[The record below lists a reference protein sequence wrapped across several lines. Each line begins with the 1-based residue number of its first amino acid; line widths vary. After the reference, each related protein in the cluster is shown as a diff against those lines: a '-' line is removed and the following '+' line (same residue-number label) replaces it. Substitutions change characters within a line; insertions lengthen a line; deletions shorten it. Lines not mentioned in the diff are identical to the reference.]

1 MTQEERIREIK
12 KLLEQK
18 HHLVTKDLADY
29 FNVSFD
35 TARRDVRRLTSTGQ
49 AIRVHGGLLA
59 NSHDNVPNFITRNHI
74 DSPIKTKMAQMA
86 LRFVHPNQYDFIG
99 ASTTLKKLC
108 ELICGMDLQIVTNSI
123 DNSLELMQSRL
134 PDVRLLGGK
143 IDKEHRFNYSVTS
156 IDTLKRMSFNTAFF
170 GTSNVKE
177 DGAYLTKM
185 SDAELTRVA
194 ASRAKQVVVIAEN
207 YKFNS
212 QNTSPFMS
220 IPLSQIDVL
229 ITDDPLPQ
237 ELKEKFAPKT
247 QIISVL
253 RK

>member
-1 MTQEERIREIK
+1 MEK
-12 KLLEQK
+12 S
-18 HHLVTKDLADY
+18 TKNIALII
-29 FNVSFD
+29 
-35 TARRDVRRLTSTGQ
+35 Q
-49 AIRVHGGLLA
+49 
-59 NSHDNVPNFITRNHI
+59 SHR
-74 DSPIKTKMAQMA
+74 
-86 LRFVHPNQYDFIG
+86 
-99 ASTTLKKLC
+99 
-108 ELICGMDLQIVTNSI
+108 
-123 DNSLELMQSRL
+123 
-134 PDVRLLGGK
+134 
-143 IDKEHRFNYSVTS
+143 

-170 GTSNVKE
+170 DTSNVKE